1 MCRLFGRKSRSGR
14 SETPLDAREQ
24 AALERELAESRDRA
38 MPSAVDESFASGGPS
53 YNNVNPVASIVNAR
67 GPGAVGLRRIFE
79 PRKGWKPEDREE
91 L

>member
-1 MCRLFGRKSRSGR
+1 MFWWFKRNSRRKTRQQV
-14 SETPLDAREQ
+14 DAREQ
-24 AALERELAESRDRA
+24 AALERELAESRDHA

-67 GPGAVGLRRIFE
+67 GAGAVGSRRIFE